1 MALRRQIH
9 DKLDATYMITD
20 KSILLK
26 PDVESTPF
34 NNFPL
39 LQYCNTPRYYYACCN
54 TSNYGSCT
62 QHQISTQAGWKCTCG
77 QEMKYRLQLVNNVSS
92 GSSSSANNESLPGYV
107 KEAIQYIITD
117 DLNILPNSTITSI
130 TKLNKVQVKGISE
143 LQEETVTVNSEK
155 VRNI

>member
-1 MALRRQIH
+1 M
-9 DKLDATYMITD
+9 K
-20 KSILLK
+20 
-26 PDVESTPF
+26 
-34 NNFPL
+34 
-39 LQYCNTPRYYYACCN
+39 
-54 TSNYGSCT
+54 
-62 QHQISTQAGWKCTCG
+62 TC
-77 QEMKYRLQLVNNVSS
+77 LQLANNVSS
-92 GSSSSANNESLPGYV
+92 GSSSSVNSGSLPGYV